1 MPSTETAATVRG
13 IDITAYLI
21 KDTER
26 AKKFYGEI
34 LGLKMT
40 FDYGPQGGEYTFPDG
55 TTFGI
60 WRMDENQW
68 RASGG
73 VMFAVDDVRE
83 AVKALKS
90 RGVKIEDHIEDNEPC
105 VMAFGEDSE
114 GNSFILHQ
122 RKGGRN

>member
-1 MPSTETAATVRG
+1 MPTTQTVTVRG
-13 IDITAYLI
+13 VDITAYLI

-26 AKKFYGEI
+26 AKKFYGDT

-40 FDYGPQGGEYTFPDG
+40 MDYGPQGGEYTFPDG

-60 WRMDENQW
+60 WRMDENEW
-68 RASGG
+68 HKSGG
-73 VMFAVDDVRE
+73 VMFAVDDVRQ
-83 AVKALKS
+83 AVEYLKS
-90 RGVKIEDHIEDNEPC
+90 RGVKIDDHIEDNEPC